1 MQENHIVML
10 PTPEI
15 GFYIQLE
22 SEEPIFQLTCFD
34 QFSFL
39 DFELT
44 LWDSSFQEC
53 FELKENNYQ
62 FDSFK
67 ELFNQLEDR
76 ISTMK
81 FSEFHLTFENKH
93 KLSFVNGELSA
104 SFDTKEFLYRFAVEL
119 LNICGFDGKEMFQQ
133 LLQRTNCYLE
143 ISIED
148 KDCFNPIAL
157 AK

>member
-1 MQENHIVML
+1 ML
-10 PTPEI
+10 STLEI
-15 GFYIQLE
+15 GFYFQLE
-22 SEEPIFQLTCFD
+22 IDKPIYQLTCFD
-34 QFSFL
+34 QFSL
-39 DFELT
+39 VDFELT

-93 KLSFVNGELSA
+93 RLSFVNGELSA

-119 LNICGFDGKEMFQQ
+119 LNICEFDGIEMFQQ
-133 LLQRTNCYLE
+133 LSQRTNCYLE